1 MRSYPTLILLQD
13 GEVKATHSGNRELGS
28 LIEFVTT
35 TLNEEPKV
43 DLLYYFCYYGYSCL
57 LKGNCSTS

>member
-1 MRSYPTLILLQD
+1 MRSYPTLILLRD

-43 DLLYYFCYYGYSCL
+43 YYYIISVTMDTVVY
-57 LKGNCSTS
+57 